1 MTAYNLIANSE
12 IDPESPVTESLM
24 QRLRDNPIAMAEGD
38 PVAPRI
44 NPAAISVGGKGS
56 DGILNNATT
65 FAGGPG
71 FYDFTSI
78 SRSTD
83 ITLPVYTVMRVM
95 GNSTWSGVVTL
106 PTLSDTLET
115 RLQEKDKCEML
126 GATLGVDSDT
136 SGEGGGSY
144 GGDGYFA
151 FNAGLGA
158 RGRKIGGYNYWSSR
172 RAVVGGAGDIGSSAR
187 GGAGALVLVVEG
199 NLNLTGCA
207 VNANGQVSAPGNKG
221 GSGAG
226 SIIIIA
232 TGTITGGTFTAKGGA
247 SQGAAAAG
255 GSGVVQLVCSGFL
268 GSQTIDVAGVSSGGT
283 TSEAGLSSAITM
295 TADFIRTLL
304 QRL

>member
-1 MTAYNLIANSE
+1 MTAYNLITNAE

-44 NPAAISVGGKGS
+44 NPAAISIGGKGS
-56 DGILNNATT
+56 DGVFNNATT
-65 FAGGPG
+65 ITGGPG
-71 FYDFTSI
+71 FYDFASV
-78 SRSTD
+78 SRSTN
-83 ITLPVYTVMRVM
+83 ITLPVYTVMRVA

-126 GATLGVDSDT
+126 GAILGADADT
-136 SGEGGGSY
+136 TGDGGGSY
-144 GGDGYFA
+144 GGDGLFA
-151 FNAGLGA
+151 FNVGLGT
-158 RGRKIGGYNYWSSR
+158 RGRKIGAYNYWSSR
-172 RAVVGGAGDIGSSAR
+172 RAVVGGVGDIGSSAR
-187 GGAGALVLVVEG
+187 GGGGALVLVVEG
-199 NLNLTGCA
+199 NLDLTGCS
-207 VNANGQVSAPGNKG
+207 VIANGQVSAPGNKG

-226 SIIIIA
+226 SIIIVA

-247 SQGAAAAG
+247 SQGAGAAG

-283 TSEAGLSSAITM
+283 TSEAGLSSSITM
-295 TADFIRTLL
+295 SADFIRTLF